1 MGEPEVEGTVEKIKS
16 LSNVSKYERTIN
28 KKIYLMEIIYVN
40 NYLNECM
47 PVMNF
52 NTAKITFL
60 GQDIFLCSMKTPSE
74 TLFSE

>member
-1 MGEPEVEGTVEKIKS
+1 MGEPEVEGTIAKIKS

-47 PVMNF
+47 PVMSF

-60 GQDIFLCSMKTPSE
+60 G
-74 TLFSE
+74 

>member
-52 NTAKITFL
+52 NTTKITF
-60 GQDIFLCSMKTPSE
+60 FR
-74 TLFSE
+74 